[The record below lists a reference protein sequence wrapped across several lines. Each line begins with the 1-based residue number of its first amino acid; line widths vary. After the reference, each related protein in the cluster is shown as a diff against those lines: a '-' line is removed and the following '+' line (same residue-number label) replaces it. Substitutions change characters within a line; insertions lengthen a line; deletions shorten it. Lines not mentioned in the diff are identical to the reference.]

1 LEVGVDSPWAVR
13 HIGKGRYGSEK
24 AALAAGRKWRSELR

>member
-1 LEVGVDSPWAVR
+1 VVR

-24 AALAAGRKWRSELR
+24 AVLAAGRKWRRKQQC